1 MVKKMSGG
9 DLTDEQKEMM
19 AKLVGGARCC
29 FNADTCHGTKH
40 YRTKKGGAMGDQRR
54 FMANRAVPNRV
65 PNAVRVREMD
75 DVKNYNRQQQQRVF
89 DMEKRQVQG
98 ESESIKPIDAKDA
111 GAAFKL
117 QSYISK
123 LQQILGQKADL
134 FSQIQASP
142 FNDLNQL
149 KGTTKQSSLLTMI
162 ASKAEFLQAY
172 NEMVSY
178 VFLFFKDVQLD
189 NRVKDRMYAAYFAPL
204 MDQMKQLGDSY
215 PNLFRGIPAP
225 NGTDRQIKVYELVR
239 KELRDMYSLLN
250 VAADNIN
257 DGIFRTIGPK
267 DVAEYSRD
275 NDVNAT
281 FAVNPPPPAAS
292 VPSMAVRQAAAQL
305 RMADEVQAG
314 NARAAQARA
323 AEIAERDPYDPRG
336 DLSLSPQQQAGYA
349 AIQDAM
355 RQQGAAAD
363 TLLPVMSAAELQQAY
378 RTRAMPEEQLNT
390 IMGRM
395 FASGILLGATTTNQL
410 QQVIQEQDEAEM
422 MALVD
427 RIAPAI
433 QVYNDW
439 VVSRGVLAPPEEDEG
454 RQGRPRSPPR
464 RDPAPPPRSPSPQ
477 EQRGQRDQSLP
488 LQEASPDQINAAIED
503 YVRRSQYPNS
513 RALPVQDSG
522 RGEFGG
528 ERWKPLA
535 SIALRLRDNGFRAAS
550 QTAIKTRIK
559 AYNQALKGRKKAEKQ
574 QGQAARPASP
584 QQRTRSPSPQGQQGG
599 PAQQDSDSDSD
610 TSASGAGMSGGR
622 FRSHQNLRGRELD
635 FVPAKALNSA
645 APPVSMGYGSQHRPK
660 FAWEKEQEAAGPRY
674 VRQDRQAYNRNG
686 GLGMVNPDN
695 ELSTYQVLRTAGEVG
710 HRVSGG
716 VYLPQEYISQ
726 PAGEKEFFGYG
737 VDGDNDVFGMEG
749 GYGSLKRR
757 LSMSNPFAVSHD
769 YLKNPANTG
778 YDDAMDFAYG
788 NHEQPNEDAQQ
799 AHEEE
804 EEKPVDL
811 DENPNPFRVRNENFK
826 VNTGKL
832 KKVSYKMPNM

>member
-355 RQQGAAAD
+355 RQQEAAPD
-363 TLLPVMSAAELQQAY
+363 TILPVMSAAELQQAY
-378 RTRAMPEEQLNT
+378 RERAMPEEQLNT

-422 MALVD
+422 LALVD

-574 QGQAARPASP
+574 Q
-584 QQRTRSPSPQGQQGG
+584 QGQERVQLLLNNEPEVHLRKVSRAVPLNKTVIVIVIRRLQE
-599 PAQQDSDSDSD
+599 PACPEV
-610 TSASGAGMSGGR
+610 ASGLIKIFAVVNWILFPQRHSIPQHPPYQWVMVRNIVQS
-622 FRSHQNLRGRELD
+622 SRGKR
-635 FVPAKALNSA
+635 N
-645 APPVSMGYGSQHRPK
+645 R
-660 FAWEKEQEAAGPRY
+660 R
-674 VRQDRQAYNRNG
+674 RQDRV
-686 GLGMVNPDN
+686 MFVKTVKHTI
-695 ELSTYQVLRTAGEVG
+695 ETVVLAWLIPIMNSAHIR
-710 HRVSGG
+710 
-716 VYLPQEYISQ
+716 
-726 PAGEKEFFGYG
+726 FF
-737 VDGDNDVFGMEG
+737 
-749 GYGSLKRR
+749 
-757 LSMSNPFAVSHD
+757 
-769 YLKNPANTG
+769 
-778 YDDAMDFAYG
+778 
-788 NHEQPNEDAQQ
+788 AQQ
-799 AHEEE
+799 VKSGIAYQEASIFH
-804 EEKPVDL
+804 KNTSANPQVRRSSL
-811 DENPNPFRVRNENFK
+811 DTVLMAIMTSLGWKADTDHSSVVYPCLIHLPYRTITSRTLRIPDMTTQWTLLTAITNNRTKTHNRHMRRRRRNPLIWMKTRTPSVFAMRTLR
-826 VNTGKL
+826 
-832 KKVSYKMPNM
+832 